1 MNDYTTELEKI
12 VLQHKHLYYAGI
24 PLISDAEYDKLE
36 AVLRDMQPTSPVLQA
51 VGYNIKD
58 GTTHT
63 FPMLSIQKAL
73 TPEELYKWF
82 VNTNKANR
90 TVVVSHKIDGLAVE
104 LIYINGL
111 LHRAVT
117 RGDGTKGEDVTRSVL
132 HIDEIPIRI
141 PIREEVRVRGEIYM
155 KKSVFSHF
163 KSMDNSLT
171 DPRNTA
177 VGALKNSD
185 PTNEKNH
192 KLSFFAYKII
202 MNGCYFPI
210 TSYATEL
217 GLLES
222 LGFVSVPFSLCNT
235 YDAVIERFTAI
246 EQGRATLNYKIDGIV
261 IHINDTSFNQDAGF
275 TSHHPKYAICLK
287 FEAEEAIT
295 TVRKIEWS
303 MSRNGTLTPVAVFDP
318 VNLAGATIER
328 AKAHNL
334 DFLYINNINVG
345 NCITIVRSGDVIPK
359 IIQGDVD
366 ATKTNTVCDS
376 IPTTCPYCA
385 ERTEQVKI
393 VNTNILRCT
402 NNNCYKRHSL
412 KIEHFCKEVGIKG
425 FGEAACDS
433 MTTEGVR
440 DIHGIWGGSA
450 LAHLSSEVIREKL
463 EREINATIG
472 NTSIEDFLSALGIPD
487 FSRSSI
493 KKWLAADKQPKT
505 KEYILSVPDTLRTV
519 LGDSAYFIIKQWLMT
534 SENIF
539 TLKSMWLVLGI
550 KETQAKEIK
559 QSKITGKKI
568 CITGTL
574 SRPRPE
580 LETIITD
587 NGGIV
592 VGSVS
597 KKTDFLLCGENAGS
611 KKDKADECG
620 VIILSESDFNGMVS

>member
-12 VLQHKHLYYAGI
+12 VLQHKHLYYAGT
-24 PLISDAEYDKLE
+24 PLVSDAEYDKLE
-36 AVLRDMQPTSPVLQA
+36 ENLRALCPSSPVLQA

-82 VNTNKANR
+82 VNTNKENR
-90 TVVVSHKIDGLAVE
+90 SVVVSHKIDGLAVE
-104 LIYINGL
+104 LIYVNGL

-192 KLSFFAYKII
+192 KLSFFAYKLI

-222 LGFVSVPFSLCNT
+222 LGFVPVPFSLCNT
-235 YDAVIERFTAI
+235 YDSVIEKFTAI
-246 EQGRATLNYKIDGIV
+246 EQQRAFLNYKIDGIV

-334 DFLYINNINVG
+334 DFLYMHNINVG

-385 ERTEQVKI
+385 ERAEQVKI

-440 DIHGIWGGSA
+440 DIWTLWGGSA
-450 LAHLSSEVIREKL
+450 LNCIESSAIRTKL
-463 EREINATIG
+463 ENEIKATVG
-472 NTSIEDFLSALGIPD
+472 NTSIEDLLSALGIPE

-505 KEYILSVPDTLRTV
+505 LSYLKSIPSSLLDC
-519 LGDSAYFIIKQWLMT
+519 LGNSAYIIIRQWFLESDNM
-534 SENIF
+534 S
-539 TLKSMWLVLGI
+539 LLLYMWNVLEV

-580 LETIITD
+580 LETLITD

-597 KKTDFLLCGENAGS
+597 KKTDFLLCGENAGN
-611 KKDKADECG
+611 KKEKADECG
-620 VIILSESDFNGMVS
+620 VTILSESDFNGMVS